1 MHRRQFLTA
10 LAAAT
15 MAGALPARAAAPQPA
30 RLSAQDQSELQRV
43 QDYLDSIKTV
53 QSAFQ
58 QFSGEGN
65 VATGTIYLERPGRM
79 RIVYNDPVPVL
90 IVADGRTV
98 YYWDRKLQE
107 LSQIHVE
114 DTPAWFL
121 LRPQIRL
128 TGDVTVT
135 RFDRGPNALR
145 IGMTETKQPDLGSLL
160 LVLSDHPL
168 ELRQWTVID
177 AQQKPI
183 TVALEDPHYGVAL
196 SPALFQWTDQ
206 RTQPGH

>member
-1 MHRRQFLTA
+1 MHRRDFLTL
-10 LAAAT
+10 LAAMTA
-15 MAGALPARAAAPQPA
+15 AGALPAQAATPQA
-30 RLSAQDQSELQRV
+30 AQLSAQDQSELQRI
-43 QDYLDSIKTV
+43 QEYLDSIKTV

-58 QFSGEGN
+58 QFSGEGGT
-65 VATGTIYLERPGRM
+65 ATGTIYLERPGRM
-79 RIVYNDPVPVL
+79 RIVYNDPVPIL

-98 YYWDRKLQE
+98 YYWDKKLQQ
-107 LSQIHVE
+107 LSQIRVE

-135 RFDRGPNALR
+135 RFERGQSALR
-145 IGMTETKQPDLGSLL
+145 ISMTETKQPDLGSLV
-160 LVLSDHPL
+160 LVLSDKPL

-177 AQQKPI
+177 AQQKPV
-183 TVALEDPHYGVAL
+183 TVALEVPHYGMAL

-206 RTQPGH
+206 RSIYR

>member
-1 MHRRQFLTA
+1 MHRRDFLT
-10 LAAAT
+10 LIAAMAA
-15 MAGALPARAAAPQPA
+15 AGALPARAATPPP
-30 RLSAQDQSELQRV
+30 RLSAQDQSDLQRI
-43 QDYLDSIKTV
+43 QEYLDSIKTV

-79 RIVYNDPVPVL
+79 RIVYNDPVPIL
-90 IVADGRTV
+90 IVADGRSV
-98 YYWDRKLQE
+98 YYWDKKLQQ
-107 LSQIHVE
+107 LSQIRVE

-135 RFDRGPNALR
+135 RFERGRNALR
-145 IGMTETKQPDLGSLL
+145 LSMTETKQPDLGSLV
-160 LVLSDHPL
+160 LVLSDKPL

-196 SPALFQWTDQ
+196 SPSLFLWTDQ
-206 RTQPGH
+206 RSN